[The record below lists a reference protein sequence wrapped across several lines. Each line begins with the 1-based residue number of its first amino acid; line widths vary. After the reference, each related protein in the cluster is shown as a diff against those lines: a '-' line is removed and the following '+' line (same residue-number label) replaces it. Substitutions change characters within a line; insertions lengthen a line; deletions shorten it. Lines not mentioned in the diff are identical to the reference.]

1 VSNEDLLGAKDGG
14 AKVEGDRASEDR
26 ASEDRASEDRASED
40 RANGQLA
47 ASSVKSMLAHQVP
60 SGAIY
65 ASMDFAPYRFC
76 WLRDGSFTAFA
87 LDRAGEREASERF
100 HRWAAAAV
108 GGISP
113 TVRAATERR
122 LAGGPNIASSMPPA
136 RYTVEGTVEPDG
148 WPNFQIDGYGTWLW
162 ALAEHV
168 ARWGAEP
175 LVDELSGTLE
185 LVSRYLEAVG
195 LDPCYDCWEENGE
208 AVHTSTLACVYG
220 GLSAAAELLGRQTA
234 AQKAEEVAEHIHSR
248 MRIGSRFAKSSANS
262 GVDAS
267 LLWLALPFGVVSP
280 DDPAMAGTAAA
291 IEDELLLDG
300 GVRRYAADRYYGGGA
315 WPLLTAWLGWARA
328 RAGDLSTAQRCRSWV
343 EQCFDGFSHLPEQV
357 FGERRDPD
365 AYGTWVGRWGPPA
378 ADLTWSH
385 AMYFVLWDELQ
396 RAVPDPSTNPR
407 AVGPPLATTGLAAR
421 AGAPN
426 PPKQTSQG
434 TLDQTRRAQKER
446 G

>member
-1 VSNEDLLGAKDGG
+1 MSTDDLLGVKDGD
-14 AKVEGDRASEDR
+14 ANVEGARASDDR
-26 ASEDRASEDRASED
+26 PSDK
-40 RANGQLA
+40 LA

-100 HRWAAAAV
+100 HRWAAAAI
-108 GGISP
+108 GGIAP

-122 LAGGPNIASSMPPA
+122 LAGGPNVASSMPPA

-148 WPNFQIDGYGTWLW
+148 WPNFQVDGYGTWLW
-162 ALAEHV
+162 SLSEHV
-168 ARWGAEP
+168 SYWGAKS
-175 LVDELSGTLE
+175 LLADLTATVE
-185 LVSRYLEAVG
+185 LVARYLEAVG

-208 AVHTSTLACVYG
+208 AVHTSTLASVYG
-220 GLSAAAELLGRQTA
+220 GLSAAAQLLGIQTA

-248 MRIGSRFAKSSANS
+248 MRIGSRFAKSSANG

-280 DDPAMAGTAAA
+280 ADPAMAGTAAA
-291 IEDELLLDG
+291 IEDELMLDG

-315 WPLLTAWLGWARA
+315 WPLLAAWLGWYRA
-328 RAGDLSTAQRCRSWV
+328 RAGDVPAAQRYRSWV
-343 EQCFDGFSHLPEQV
+343 EQRFDGFEHLPEQV

-365 AYGTWVGRWGPPA
+365 AYRTWVGRWA
-378 ADLTWSH
+378 HRQQILAWSH

-396 RAVPDPSTNPR
+396 GAVTGPSNKPR
-407 AVGPPLATTGLAAR
+407 AVGPPLATTRLAAR
-421 AGAPN
+421 AGVPN
-426 PPKQTSQG
+426 PPKPTSQG
-434 TLDQTRRAQKER
+434 TLDQTRGAEKER